1 MFIQV
6 EASTIDSIA
15 MEMKPV
21 PEDSVHCEVG
31 RCSVCRMLLNRP

>member
-6 EASTIDSIA
+6 EAITTEIIA
-15 MEMKPV
+15 KLMKPV

-31 RCSVCRMLLNRP
+31 RCSTCRT

>member
-6 EASTIDSIA
+6 EAMTKDIIA
-15 MEMKPV
+15 MLMKPV

-31 RCSVCRMLLNRP
+31 RSSACRM